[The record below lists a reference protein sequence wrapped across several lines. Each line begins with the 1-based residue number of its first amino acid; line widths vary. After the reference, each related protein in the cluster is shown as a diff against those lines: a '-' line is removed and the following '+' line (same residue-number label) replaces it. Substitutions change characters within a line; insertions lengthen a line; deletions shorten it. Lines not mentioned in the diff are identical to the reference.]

1 MPTFLLT
8 LAYDGTGYQGWQRQA
23 AGPTVQAAIEAC
35 LARLVNAPVR
45 VIGSGRTD
53 AGVHALG
60 QAAHFTAETRIGPQA
75 MQNALNS
82 LLPAD
87 IAVTECRIVTD
98 GFHAR
103 YDAVSK
109 LYRYLIC
116 NHPVRPALDRL
127 RCWHIRKPLD
137 LEAMANALAHVEG
150 AHDFKSFEATGSPR
164 TSTLRRILAARLDQP
179 ETGRIA
185 IELEGDGFLRHMVR
199 NIVGTLVDVGLGKI
213 SPAAF
218 AAIRDAKDRNRA
230 GITAPA
236 CGLYLV
242 RVNYASAVAVSG

>member
-1 MPTFLLT
+1 MPTFKLT
-8 LAYDGTGYQGWQRQA
+8 LEYDGTGYQGWQRQA
-23 AGPTVQAAIEAC
+23 AGPTVQAAIETC

-45 VIGSGRTD
+45 VISAGRTD

-60 QAAHFTAETRIGPQA
+60 QVAHFTASTRIGPEA

-87 IAVTECRIVTD
+87 IAVTECRIVAD

-103 YDAVSK
+103 YDARGK

-116 NHPVRPALDRL
+116 NHPLRPAIDRH

-137 LEAMANALAHVEG
+137 VAAMAQALDLLVG
-150 AHDFKSFEATGSPR
+150 THDFKSFEGVGSPR
-164 TSTLRRILAARLDQP
+164 KSTVRRILAARIDRHEP
-179 ETGRIA
+179 RDIA
-185 IELEGDGFLRHMVR
+185 IEIEGEGFLRHMVR
-199 NIVGTLVDVGLGKI
+199 NIVGTLVDVGLGKMG
-213 SPAAF
+213 PAEF

-236 CGLYLV
+236 QGLYLV
-242 RVNYASAVAVSG
+242 RVSYEVPGR